1 MNIDYYQNKLNRLD
15 REIAELEKKIAAE
28 SQIEARKNNSI
39 NSTRTSINKNTSIST
54 YNAKMR
60 QIERYSKEM
69 INAQKK
75 RADLQKKLS
84 DKRVERTK
92 CSINLQKA
100 QNKENQQILQNQKAI
115 QEQYEQR
122 VVELTVA
129 LQNAIASQ
137 NTQHS
142 LYDET
147 INVEYDVFIS
157 HASEDKLTFVDDL
170 VNALREKSIKVWYD
184 SLNIKWGDSL
194 RTQIDNGLKNSS
206 FGIVVISEHYIKKGW
221 TQYELEGL
229 FNIEMMQGKMILPI
243 WHNISKQEVHNFSPT
258 LAGRMALSSA
268 LLTPNEIA
276 EEFVKLLNK

>member
-206 FGIVVISEHYIKKGW
+206 FGIVVISEHYIKKG
-221 TQYELEGL
+221 
-229 FNIEMMQGKMILPI
+229 
-243 WHNISKQEVHNFSPT
+243 
-258 LAGRMALSSA
+258 
-268 LLTPNEIA
+268 
-276 EEFVKLLNK
+276 

>member
-122 VVELTVA
+122 VVELTAA